1 MPRQHF
7 VASILFFLTSLTKAS
22 FPNPEPIRGTIPGSI
37 NSTLDPGLIRR
48 KSDGKLFLY
57 TTPNDLTVFT
67 ASSLYGPWTK
77 EPNTALYNYG
87 EEDLGPGNHGA
98 PSLHHLDDLY
108 YLFYN
113 GHDGIHAPNHD
124 GQIGVAT
131 SSTLEPGSWDISA
144 GYLDITWSASYNIL
158 DPTLLP
164 KNDTRGHPDHL
175 LGFGS
180 YRNGSFNIPLADNL
194 QDIPAPSDTANTAF
208 NSTGRHDIEG
218 SYQFYHNGWYY
229 LFFSSGDCCKRS
241 GEADQDPEDW
251 EWSQN
256 PGDVYK
262 VMVCRSEEPRGG
274 FVDREGRSC
283 LEANGGTLVL
293 GTHDNVWA
301 PGGQGVLADEEVGGV
316 VLYYHYVVADRR
328 NDQDVP
334 YRFGWNKL
342 DFSSGWPVAIS
353 A

>member
-1 MPRQHF
+1 MHRQTF
-7 VASILFFLTSLTKAS
+7 TTTFLGVLATLTAASW
-22 FPNPEPIRGTIPGSI
+22 PNPEAIQGTIPGSI

-67 ASSLYGPWTK
+67 SSSLYGPWTE
-77 EPNTALYNYG
+77 EPNTALYNHG
-87 EEDLGPGNHGA
+87 DALGPGNHGA
-98 PSLHHLDDLY
+98 PSLHHVDDLY

-113 GHDGIHAPNHD
+113 GHDGVHESNHD
-124 GQIGVAT
+124 GLIGVAT

-144 GYLDITWSASYNIL
+144 GYLGITWMEKYNIL

-164 KNDTRGHPDHL
+164 KNESRGQQSHL

-180 YRNGSFNIPLADNL
+180 YRNGIFNIPLSDDL
-194 QDIPAPSDTANTAF
+194 LDVPAPNGGNNLAY

-229 LFFSSGDCCKRS
+229 LFFSSGECCKRS
-241 GEADQDPEDW
+241 GEADQDASQWHWPE
-251 EWSQN
+251 N
-256 PGDVYK
+256 AGNVYK
-262 VMVCRSEEPRGG
+262 VMVCRSEEPREG

-283 LEANGGTLVL
+283 LDGNGGTLVL
-293 GTHDNVWA
+293 GTHGNVWA
-301 PGGQGVLADEEVGGV
+301 PGGQGALVDEEVGGV
-316 VLYYHYVVADRR
+316 VLYYHYVVADQR
-328 NDQDVP
+328 DEQDVP

-342 DFSSGWPVAIS
+342 DFSSGWPAVVS
-353 A
+353 V